1 MQEICWCLASSTDLS
16 MEIVES
22 KEMCMFIQWSNN
34 VKIDL
39 PNDFLFVGR
48 KALLLCIQTDQVSMQ
63 V

>member
-1 MQEICWCLASSTDLS
+1 